1 MFGGMFD
8 PPHVGHMILANE
20 AAWQLGLDEVRLVVT
35 ARPSHRRSG
44 WLPPERRLRL
54 VTAAVAPYP
63 ALVASRA
70 EIDRPGPSFMVDTLA
85 GFVADEPHSEFWL
98 ILGADQVL
106 AFSRWRDP
114 AGIVAL
120 ARLAVA
126 SRNELDRADLQQAAD
141 VVAPG
146 RTDWLTMPAVGVSST
161 RIRQRI
167 AAGEPVRHLVT
178 PPVDDLLFAEG
189 LPNAPDP
196 LP

>member
-8 PPHVGHMILANE
+8 PPHVGHVILANE

-35 ARPSHRRSG
+35 ARPSHRHGG

-54 VTAAVAPYP
+54 VAAAIAPYP
-63 ALVASRA
+63 VLVASRA
-70 EIDRPGPSFMVDTLA
+70 EIDRPGPSFMVDTLT
-85 GFVADEPHSEFWL
+85 GFVTDEPQSEFWL
-98 ILGADQVL
+98 ILGADQL
-106 AFSRWRDP
+106 RAFSRWRDP
-114 AGIVAL
+114 VGIVAL

-126 SRNELDRADLQQAAD
+126 PRNDVDRADLQQAAD
-141 VVAPG
+141 AVAPG

-161 RIRQRI
+161 RIREQI
-167 AAGEPVRHLVT
+167 AAGRPVRHLVT
-178 PPVDDLLFAEG
+178 PSVDDLLFAEG